1 MRIIYAT
8 DAQPLGFRLELI
20 ARRVELD
27 VPLYK
32 VWHQIFPYS
41 SRSAYSWAEAAFRK
55 CQDTGVSPETLR
67 EQRSPGITQR
77 LQQRPPRYFPYP

>member
-1 MRIIYAT
+1 MQQAHS
-8 DAQPLGFRLELI
+8 L
-20 ARRVELD
+20 LD
-27 VPLYK
+27 SDWNLSPEEWSLMSRCTK
-32 VWHQIFPYS
+32 CGHQIFPYS
-41 SRSAYSWAEAAFRK
+41 SRSAYAWAEAAFRK